1 MTIEEVSELYYIN
14 KEIAQ
19 IQREIAELKK
29 KNYYKKPVMSDMPK
43 GSRGTDIRECVDS
56 IKALED
62 SLHYNLLTLQ
72 RKRVAAEEFLQSV
85 EDAEIRLIM
94 RLRVVN
100 NMSWENIGKEVGMS
114 RTTVSR
120 KFYQYFQ
127 QTCTQCTS
135 ELWYNKT

>member
-19 IQREIAELKK
+19 IQREIEKLKK

-43 GSRGTDIRECVDS
+43 GNKGTDMKEYVDS

-85 EDAEIRLIM
+85 EDAEIRLII

-100 NMSWENIGKEVGMS
+100 NMSFESIGKELGMD
-114 RTTVSR
+114 RRTVSR
-120 KFYQYFQ
+120 KFHQYFEN
-127 QTCTQCTS
+127 CPQCPS
-135 ELWYNKT
+135 KL